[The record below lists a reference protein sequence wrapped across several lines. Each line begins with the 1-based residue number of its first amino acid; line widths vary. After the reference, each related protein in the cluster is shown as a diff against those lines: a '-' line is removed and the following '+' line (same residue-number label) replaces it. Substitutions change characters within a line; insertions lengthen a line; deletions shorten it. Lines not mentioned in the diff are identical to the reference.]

1 MAQDI
6 IARQRLRLSA
16 EKLQPKGPKNI
27 YLHVTGQ
34 VQSGSFRGEEPL
46 ACTYDF
52 SYGPDWRIQEG
63 PALATNDSQYSIND
77 HSRKSGATV
86 VWNFPIAATFSTTN
100 AYGWPRLVLTVQ
112 DNKKGNCVG
121 YGAVLLPTRAGKY
134 TRYVHMFAPIASSP
148 LQEFLGWLLSAPAE
162 FRDTKFA
169 ARNNDREVTRVKS
182 HGIVKVTLNVT
193 TKNMEHFGYTESITL
208 NTKN

>member
-52 SYGPDWRIQEG
+52 SYGPDWRIQRAAKPVAK
-63 PALATNDSQYSIND
+63 PANPWLQCD
-77 HSRKSGATV
+77 
-86 VWNFPIAATFSTTN
+86 
-100 AYGWPRLVLTVQ
+100 PRLDCLPPA
-112 DNKKGNCVG
+112 
-121 YGAVLLPTRAGKY
+121 AVAEPDP
-134 TRYVHMFAPIASSP
+134 VFAEASIH
-148 LQEFLGWLLSAPAE
+148 AP
-162 FRDTKFA
+162 
-169 ARNNDREVTRVKS
+169 
-182 HGIVKVTLNVT
+182 
-193 TKNMEHFGYTESITL
+193 KNGSD
-208 NTKN
+208 

>member
-1 MAQDI
+1 M
-6 IARQRLRLSA
+6 
-16 EKLQPKGPKNI
+16 
-27 YLHVTGQ
+27 
-34 VQSGSFRGEEPL
+34 
-46 ACTYDF
+46 
-52 SYGPDWRIQEG
+52 
-63 PALATNDSQYSIND
+63 
-77 HSRKSGATV
+77 
-86 VWNFPIAATFSTTN
+86 
-100 AYGWPRLVLTVQ
+100 
-112 DNKKGNCVG
+112 
-121 YGAVLLPTRAGKY
+121 PTRAGKY

-193 TKNMEHFGYTESITL
+193 TKNMEHFGYTEGSTL